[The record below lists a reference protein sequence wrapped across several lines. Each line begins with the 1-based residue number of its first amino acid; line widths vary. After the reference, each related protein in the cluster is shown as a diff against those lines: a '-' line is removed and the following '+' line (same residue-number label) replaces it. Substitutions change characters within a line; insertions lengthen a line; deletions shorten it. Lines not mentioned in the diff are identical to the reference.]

1 MCNQDW
7 DEAGSDCLSVSLQIP
22 QLRYGSDERCSCT
35 FSSHD
40 HFAIV
45 CVCVCVESTV
55 SNLSLS
61 PCLMLIICCSP
72 NLLDP
77 DQCVFIGW

>member
-1 MCNQDW
+1 MRQGVT
-7 DEAGSDCLSVSLQIP
+7 ACLFPYKSHSSGMDQMIDAPVLFQVMITLQ
-22 QLRYGSDERCSCT
+22 L
-35 FSSHD
+35 
-40 HFAIV
+40 
-45 CVCVCVESTV
+45 CVCVYVESTV